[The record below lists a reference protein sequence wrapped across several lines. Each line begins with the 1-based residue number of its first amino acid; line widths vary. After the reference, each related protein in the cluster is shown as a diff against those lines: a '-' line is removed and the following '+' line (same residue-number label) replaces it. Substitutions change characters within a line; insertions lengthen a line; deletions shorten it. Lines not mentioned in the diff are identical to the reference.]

1 MDIFRGVY
9 YIDPENI
16 ITIAMSHGDTI
27 VFVELYDSVNNVTYR
42 GQVTL
47 EEVEE
52 G

>member
-1 MDIFRGVY
+1 MDIFTGVY

-16 ITIAMSHGDTI
+16 LKIGMTPGDT
-27 VFVELYDSVNNVTYR
+27 VVYLELYDSVNNVTYR

>member
-1 MDIFRGVY
+1 MDYFTGVY

-16 ITIAMSHGDTI
+16 LKVGMAPGDAL
-27 VFVELYDSVNNVTYR
+27 VQLELYDSVNNVTYR

>member
-16 ITIAMSHGDTI
+16 LTVAMNPGDTM
-27 VFVELYDSVNNVTYR
+27 VFVEVYDSVNNVTYR

>member
-1 MDIFRGVY
+1 MDIFTGVY
-9 YIDPENI
+9 YINPENI
-16 ITIAMSHGDTI
+16 LKVGMVPGDAD
-27 VFVELYDSVNNVTYR
+27 VFIELYDSVNNVTYR